1 MSKINTIPLINQ
13 NIFTSQLLDIDN
25 EQIVSDIN
33 LYGFPVNADCEEYG
47 SVSRGFVQ
55 YEDTVV
61 PVTPEFT
68 KLEKLIVQ
76 IVDEVTNRKY
86 KIDEIWAIK
95 LMPGQSVIA
104 HSHYKNHHT
113 HPGDYFS
120 IAYYPYAPLDSADL
134 IFSAHWCGYMHNTIS
149 VKPQDGLLIIFN
161 SFITHMTARQMI
173 ESPRIVVSMNLSPI
187 EPRVNP
193 NADWGIYTDRPIIES
208 PVVKK
213 TD

>member
-13 NIFTSQLLDIDN
+13 NIFTSQLLDINN

-76 IVDEVTNRKY
+76 IVYEVTNRKY

-113 HPGDYFS
+113 YPGDYFS

-173 ESPRIVVSMNLSPI
+173 ESPRIVVSMNLGPI

-193 NADWGIYTDRPIIES
+193 NADWGIYMDRPIIES

>member
-13 NIFTSQLLDIDN
+13 NIFTSQLLDINN

-113 HPGDYFS
+113 YPSDYFS

-173 ESPRIVVSMNLSPI
+173 ESPRIVVSMNLGPI

-193 NADWGIYTDRPIIES
+193 NADWGIYMDRPIIES

>member
-1 MSKINTIPLINQ
+1 MSEINTIPLINQ
-13 NIFTSQLLDIDN
+13 NIFTTYLPDIDN
-25 EQIVSDIN
+25 KQIVSDIN
-33 LYGFPVNADCEEYG
+33 MYGMPVNGDCQEYG

-61 PVTPEFT
+61 PVTQEFT
-68 KLEKLIVQ
+68 KLEQQVVRVVEEIAQQEYKL
-76 IVDEVTNRKY
+76 
-86 KIDEIWAIK
+86 DEIWAIK

-120 IAYYPYAPLDSADL
+120 VAYYPYAPEDSADL

-173 ESPRIVVSMNLSPI
+173 DNPRIVVSMNLSPTT
-187 EPRVNP
+187 PRETP
-193 NADWGIYTDRPIIES
+193 NADWSIYANRPVIES
-208 PVVKK
+208 AVSTKF
-213 TD
+213 D

>member
-120 IAYYPYAPLDSADL
+120 IAYYPSAPLDSADL

>member
-13 NIFTSQLLDIDN
+13 NIFTSQLLDINN

-113 HPGDYFS
+113 YPGDYFS

-173 ESPRIVVSMNLSPI
+173 ESPRIVVSMNLGPI

-193 NADWGIYTDRPIIES
+193 NADWGIYMDRPIIES

>member
-104 HSHYKNHHT
+104 HSHYKNRHT

-173 ESPRIVVSMNLSPI
+173 ESPRIVVSMNLGPI
-187 EPRVNP
+187 EPRLNP

>member
-173 ESPRIVVSMNLSPI
+173 ESPRIVVSMNLGPI